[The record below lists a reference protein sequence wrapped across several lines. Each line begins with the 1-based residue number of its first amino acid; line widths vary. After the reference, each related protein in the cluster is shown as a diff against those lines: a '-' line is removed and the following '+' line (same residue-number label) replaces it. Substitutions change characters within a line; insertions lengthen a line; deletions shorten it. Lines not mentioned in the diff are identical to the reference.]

1 MMTKY
6 QHGSGNEMT
15 SPLRL
20 CSSTQEAAIALEKS
34 PLKTCWGLPKGS
46 TFSSLYCLGCFQ
58 YSAYFKVKNQPTP
71 AGQVMINKQRRENRK
86 SGFKWQRGTCQS
98 SSWVTG
104 GQNSEGGGGKME
116 RERERAGE
124 TAGPH
129 HTYTTPLWVCLSL
142 SDQTRTLNKGI
153 LAIFSLYRA
162 IWTSKTVNITAHNMW
177 AFFISLLFYLLIL
190 IVPDAKTSSLLL
202 VRE

>member
-116 RERERAGE
+116 RERESRRNSRASS
-124 TAGPH
+124 H
-129 HTYTTPLWVCLSL
+129 IHNSSLSL
-142 SDQTRTLNKGI
+142 SQLVWPNKDIKQGHTGYIFALPGNMDKQNSEHNSTQHVGVFYFIII
-153 LAIFSLYRA
+153 LLADSHRA
-162 IWTSKTVNITAHNMW
+162 
-177 AFFISLLFYLLIL
+177 
-190 IVPDAKTSSLLL
+190 
-202 VRE
+202 RC